1 VSKCQNVTLD
11 PEISNCFKYSYVK
24 LSSFGSNGN
33 EVSFDVVGDQPGF
46 GIGAD
51 QRFYLQNFLSELDS
65 PGEYYIDRDNNKI
78 YFWPTSSDYTD
89 SDFIVSTT
97 DNIFKLNDVSYLT
110 LEGFTIEAARKAV
123 SLTTL
128 TKKGNITDIT

>member
-1 VSKCQNVTLD
+1 LD